1 MLWLVAKE
9 SRAVNKPS
17 RSFTVP
23 GEGPYLT
30 WAFSLYRAPTFPATE
45 SSRTRG
51 GSLTALLVDGVS
63 AGDPCHVPPRPTQLA
78 LNLYCVPSPASQ
90 YFQSARLLLHPAQP
104 LHLHCDQHPG
114 LGEPP
119 AVLPHQ
125 HAPLRQTQHPVVT
138 VICLLVN
145 IINNMALVASE
156 KRLLV

>member
-45 SSRTRG
+45 SSRTLG
-51 GSLTALLVDGVS
+51 GSHPAGTEPLLCAQLSIPVFPVHS
-63 AGDPCHVPPRPTQLA
+63 AAAVL
-78 LNLYCVPSPASQ
+78 V
-90 YFQSARLLLHPAQP
+90 LHPAQP

-119 AVLPHQ
+119 ADLPHQ
-125 HAPLRQTQHPVVT
+125 HAPLGQTQLPVLT
-138 VICLLVN
+138 VIWLLVN
-145 IINNMALVASE
+145 IINGWKTQNQKQWQITLRWWLRRNVF
-156 KRLLV
+156 